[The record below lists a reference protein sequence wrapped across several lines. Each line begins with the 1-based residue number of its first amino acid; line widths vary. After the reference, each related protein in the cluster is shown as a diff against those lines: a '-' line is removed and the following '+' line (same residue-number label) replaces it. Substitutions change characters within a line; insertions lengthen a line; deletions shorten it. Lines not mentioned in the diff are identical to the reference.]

1 LRFFREAVFEHHAD
15 EERPLFPAVL
25 ASVAKGEEFNHVESI
40 VERLARE
47 HRHMEATWIR
57 LEPDL
62 KKLSKGQV
70 VDVDTAA
77 VESLFQAYREHAS
90 YEEVDFLP
98 LCQIILS
105 RNSDHL
111 TALDLSLHMRHMP
124 PAILYV

>member
-1 LRFFREAVFEHHAD
+1 
-15 EERPLFPAVL
+15 
-25 ASVAKGEEFNHVESI
+25 
-40 VERLARE
+40 
-47 HRHMEATWIR
+47 MEATWIR